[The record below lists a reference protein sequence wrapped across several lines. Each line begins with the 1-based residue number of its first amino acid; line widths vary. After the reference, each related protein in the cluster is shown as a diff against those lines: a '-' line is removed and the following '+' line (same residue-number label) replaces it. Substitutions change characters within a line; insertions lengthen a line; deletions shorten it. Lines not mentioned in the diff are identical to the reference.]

1 MAPTRLALDVARLQ
15 GLLDRWDS
23 VSAGPE
29 AFAVHHEIMTYLL
42 EGDGASCNSAPTR
55 AMAIGGSPT
64 RRRSTRRLS

>member
-1 MAPTRLALDVARLQ
+1 MAPTRLALDVARLR

-42 EGDGASCNSAPTR
+42 EGDVSDPCNWLPLR
-55 AMAIGGSPT
+55 RMLVAIGTLKAGGDD
-64 RRRSTRRLS
+64 